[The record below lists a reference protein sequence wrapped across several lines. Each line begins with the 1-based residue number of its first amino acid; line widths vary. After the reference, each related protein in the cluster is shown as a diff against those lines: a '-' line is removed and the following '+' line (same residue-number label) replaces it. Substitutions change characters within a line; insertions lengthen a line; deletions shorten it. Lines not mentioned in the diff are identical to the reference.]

1 MTTVFVVIESDFG
14 TPRIQHVVD
23 SVDKARVLQAKMELS
38 NNKDWIKYRIEE
50 WDVE

>member
-14 TPRIQHVVD
+14 SHCIQHIVD
-23 SVDKARVLQAKMELS
+23 SLDKARVLQAKMELS
-38 NNKDWIKYRIEE
+38 NSKYWIKYRIEE

>member
-1 MTTVFVVIESDFG
+1 MVVYLVIESDFG
-14 TPRIQHVVD
+14 TPRVIGVVE
-23 SVDKARVLQAKMELS
+23 SLDKARVVQAEKELQ